1 MLKFHLFLIH
11 LLSNLPCS
19 NLHSKAY
26 LKKSIHFQDFWQ
38 FLYLLLPRIKVVHI
52 LYIELCIKRFL
63 SPLFLPMKR
72 NIWSLL
78 SQTKAT
84 FHHKWIFKAYE
95 NKTVQDNK
103 SCTVTTI
110 EDPPVLQH
118 GICIFV
124 EMQVYTYRHTD
135 KHTRKTSWKTDCLS
149 QHRNMLEAIDIQ
161 DRWIEDINI

>member
-11 LLSNLPCS
+11 LLSNLPCP

-95 NKTVQDNK
+95 NKTMQDNK
-103 SCTVTTI
+103 SCTVNNYRASSSSTTRDI
-110 EDPPVLQH
+110 
-118 GICIFV
+118 
-124 EMQVYTYRHTD
+124 YTRRNASVHIQT
-135 KHTRKTSWKTDCLS
+135 
-149 QHRNMLEAIDIQ
+149 HRQTHKKNQLK
-161 DRWIEDINI
+161 DRLLVTT